1 MKNNTYLAA
10 DFGGGSGRIIAGT
23 ISKGKLHIEEIHRF
37 TNRLVQLGKHI
48 YWDFPCLFQDMK
60 EGMRLAARAKNQWYR
75 SRYLGCRFRSY

>member
-23 ISKGKLHIEEIHRF
+23 ISNGKLHIEEIHRF

-60 EGMRLAARAKNQWYR
+60 EGMRLAAKQG
-75 SRYLGCRFRSY
+75 L